1 MSAAGRVGPPVE
13 GISDT
18 EIDGR
23 ISVYNPSTEKVAV
36 LNETAS
42 DIWRLAD
49 GAHTVEELTGLL
61 ASSYGVSPEGIRVEV
76 EAVVAQLRDQG
87 FIA

>member
-13 GISDT
+13 GIGET

-23 ISVYNPSTEKVAV
+23 ISVFNPRTEKVAV

-49 GAHTVEELTGLL
+49 GAHTVAELTGLL
-61 ASSYGVSPEGIRVEV
+61 ASSYGVAPEGIRDEV